1 MGGCCLGDWNLGTVL
16 RTQMQMLFP
25 TFATYPTGTAQ
36 NLHFC
41 QVPRDRDAADP
52 QATFLSLL
60 R

>member
-1 MGGCCLGDWNLGTVL
+1 MGDWNLGTVL